1 MGRDNPPQTI
11 HQAIEFGWTHLSII
25 CRRCRHEGQIEFAKH
40 ILRRPGS
47 LYSLFS
53 CTVCA
58 KCGARPTT
66 ASLAFRL
73 ADDRWH
79 TKRVDFFEGMVIRP
93 SRE

>member
-11 HQAIEFGWTHLSII
+11 HQALEFGWTHLSIE
-25 CRRCRHEGQIEFAKH
+25 CRRCKHEGKIDFAQH
-40 ILRRPGS
+40 MLRRPGS
-47 LYSLFS
+47 LFSLFG

-58 KCGARPTT
+58 RCGARPTT
-66 ASLAFRL
+66 ASLAFKL
-73 ADDRWH
+73 DDGRWH

>member
-11 HQAIEFGWTHLSII
+11 HQALEFGWTHLSIT
-25 CRRCRHEGQIEFAKH
+25 CRCCRHEGQIGFEQH

-47 LYSLFS
+47 LYALFGS
-53 CTVCA
+53 VVCA
-58 KCGARPTT
+58 KCGTRPTT
-66 ASLAFRL
+66 ASLAFKL
-73 ADDRWH
+73 AGDRWH